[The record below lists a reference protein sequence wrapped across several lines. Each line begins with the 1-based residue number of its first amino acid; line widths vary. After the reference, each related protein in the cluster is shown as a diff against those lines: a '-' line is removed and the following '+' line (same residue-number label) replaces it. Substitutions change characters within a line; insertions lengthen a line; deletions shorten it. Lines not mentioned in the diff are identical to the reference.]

1 MAESVD
7 ERKPV
12 LNNNKYNERNFRGQK
27 KKKITNTM
35 KLEGGLGIGTILLIS
50 TYQIYLFKKK
60 SLFTFKID

>member
-50 TYQIYLFKKK
+50 TYQIYLF
-60 SLFTFKID
+60 